1 VAGEGF
7 EPSKAKP
14 TDLQDVAR
22 SALTRI
28 NGVDIRAQG
37 TNRARTA
44 ATTTRGDDRAGDGLV
59 HPMRPVRQARRPPV
73 GHPHH
78 FRTRSRL
85 GVEVGQPASE
95 NASGRLLPAGRSRGS
110 TYGFALDVTGQEGG
124 FS

>member
-1 VAGEGF
+1 VNSGTALDHKIDPRPSYRWSGADLAGVAGEGF

-59 HPMRPVRQARRPPV
+59 PCGQYDRLV
-73 GHPHH
+73 GHPSA
-78 FRTRSRL
+78 TL
-85 GVEVGQPASE
+85 TT
-95 NASGRLLPAGRSRGS
+95 SGPVV
-110 TYGFALDVTGQEGG
+110 ALALK
-124 FS
+124 

>member
-59 HPMRPVRQARRPPV
+59 PCGQYD
-73 GHPHH
+73 
-78 FRTRSRL
+78 RL
-85 GVEVGQPASE
+85 V
-95 NASGRLLPAGRSRGS
+95 GRSSATLTTSGPVV
-110 TYGFALDVTGQEGG
+110 ALALR
-124 FS
+124 